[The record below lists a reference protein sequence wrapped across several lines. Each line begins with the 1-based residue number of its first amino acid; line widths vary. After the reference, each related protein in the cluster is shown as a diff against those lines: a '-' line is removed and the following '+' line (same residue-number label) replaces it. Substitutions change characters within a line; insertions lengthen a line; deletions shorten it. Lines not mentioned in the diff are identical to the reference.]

1 MTSSWTSVRPIRFRK
16 QIFDAL
22 SFLVQKGQV
31 NISELADQMLDL
43 RRRRDGARL
52 LSTRR
57 RIALGRRT
65 KRGKQPY
72 LTLTE
77 QFIRILRATSLITVN
92 KEIIVATLP
101 ARELVKEYLRDEL
114 EADRIFLERLL
125 NSRYRT
131 YLLYLKQL
139 FKSKTIFI
147 PSIYSK
153 RDSNLKSYL
162 KTIGFPTTVWSFYI
176 LRDFFYEFALLN
188 YAIDEKSEEIFPLYT
203 MDAEG
208 KKEYEV
214 EIRTNEEHVYYW
226 KRVSLDK
233 FKTRLAEA
241 YFRIAGNWDTII
253 ELIKL
258 REMVSKSMVI
268 SERQFD
274 HLLSE
279 TMRNKDESRIHLSIG
294 TMRRF
299 DKKGYL
305 TKVQSLP
312 ISEEGYPFTLIRL
325 SAPGVTND

>member
-22 SFLVQKGQV
+22 LFLVQKGQV

-52 LSTRR
+52 LSTRK

-77 QFIRILRATSLITVN
+77 QFVRILRATSLITVN
-92 KEIIVATLP
+92 KEIIAVTLP
-101 ARELVKEYLRDEL
+101 ARELVNEYRRDEL
-114 EADRIFLERLL
+114 KADRIFLERLL

-139 FKSKTIFI
+139 FKSKKIFI
-147 PSIYSK
+147 PRIYSK
-153 RDSNLKSYL
+153 RGHNLKSYI

-188 YAIDEKSEEIFPLYT
+188 YAIDEKGEEIFPLYT
-203 MDAEG
+203 MDAEE

-214 EIRTNEEHVYYW
+214 EIRTSEEHVYYW

-233 FKTRLAEA
+233 FKTRLAET
-241 YFRIAGNWDTII
+241 YFKIAGNWDAII

-258 REMVSKSMVI
+258 REMVSKSMLI

-279 TMRNKDESRIHLSIG
+279 TM
-294 TMRRF
+294 
-299 DKKGYL
+299 
-305 TKVQSLP
+305 
-312 ISEEGYPFTLIRL
+312 
-325 SAPGVTND
+325 

>member
-1 MTSSWTSVRPIRFRK
+1 MTSSWASVRPIRFRK
-16 QIFDAL
+16 QIFAAL
-22 SFLVQKGQV
+22 SFLVQKDQV

-77 QFIRILRATSLITVN
+77 QFVRILRATSLITVN
-92 KEIIVATLP
+92 KEIISVTP
-101 ARELVKEYLRDEL
+101 SARELVNEYFRDEL
-114 EADRIFLERLL
+114 KADRIFLERLL

-139 FKSKTIFI
+139 FKSKMIFI

-153 RDSNLKSYL
+153 RGSNLKSYIE
-162 KTIGFPTTVWSFYI
+162 TIGFPTTVWSFYI

-188 YAIDEKSEEIFPLYT
+188 YVIDEKGEEIFPCYT
-203 MDAEG
+203 MDAEE
-208 KKEYEV
+208 KKEYEF
-214 EIRTNEEHVYYW
+214 EIKTNEEHVYYW
-226 KRVSLDK
+226 KRVSSDK
-233 FKTRLAEA
+233 FKTRLTEA
-241 YFRIAGNWDTII
+241 YSEIAGNWDVII
-253 ELIKL
+253 ELTKL
-258 REMVSKSMVI
+258 REMVSKSMFI

-274 HLLSE
+274 HLLSK
-279 TMRNKDESRIHLSIG
+279 TMRNKEESRIHLSIG
-294 TMRRF
+294 AMRQF

-312 ISEEGYPFTLIRL
+312 LSGEGYPFTLIRL
-325 SAPGVTND
+325 SSPGVTND